1 MKQKQKYERQVLWDI
16 TLSLWDN
23 NVMLRTN
30 LKTFISVQTLK
41 MHLKTKTSIIKRH
54 HNKQVVNEMYLLNEK
69 YL

>member
-1 MKQKQKYERQVLWDI
+1 MKQKQKCERQVLWDI